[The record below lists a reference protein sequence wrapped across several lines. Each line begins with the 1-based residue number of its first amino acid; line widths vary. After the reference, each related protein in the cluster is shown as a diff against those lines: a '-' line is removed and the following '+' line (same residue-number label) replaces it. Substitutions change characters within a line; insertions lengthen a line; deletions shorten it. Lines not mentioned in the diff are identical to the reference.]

1 MPVSDAYRREFFQPE
16 SQDPLLWLCEI
27 YHPEL
32 ISPELPDGVVRLVR
46 DHQPLTHQG
55 QLYQAAGFTIELPEQ
70 GEGVT
75 AQARMAV
82 ENVSR
87 SLVAAIRHARE
98 PAQVWLKAVLAS
110 QPDVIEEEWPEFD
123 LVAVTGDVATLT
135 GDLAYPALEVVR
147 FGPLVSP
154 AEWSGLA

>member
-1 MPVSDAYRREFFQPE
+1 MPVSDAYRREFFAAE
-16 SQDPLLWLCEI
+16 SQDPLLWLCEL
-27 YHPEL
+27 YHPDL
-32 ISPELPDGVVRLVR
+32 MSPELPDGVVRLVR

-55 QLYQAAGFTIELPEQ
+55 HVYQPAGFTIELPEQ

-75 AQARMAV
+75 AQARLAV

-87 SLVAAIRHARE
+87 GLVGAIRAARE
-98 PAQVWLKAVLAS
+98 PAQVWLKGVLAS

-147 FGPLVSP
+147 FGPIVSP